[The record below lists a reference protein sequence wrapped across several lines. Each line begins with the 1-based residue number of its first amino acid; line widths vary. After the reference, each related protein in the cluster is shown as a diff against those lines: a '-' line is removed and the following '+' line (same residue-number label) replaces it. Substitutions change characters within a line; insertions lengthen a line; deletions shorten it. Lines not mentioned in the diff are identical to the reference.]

1 MVPAPAGMSPIPM
14 IAPTASPSGPRTCGD
29 EPMLQAQALVDT
41 GGPRTCGDEPT
52 LLLNVPLFGAAAE
65 DRASLRQRVVEKL
78 QTLFDRFYVL

>member
-1 MVPAPAGMSPIPM
+1 MSPVS
-14 IAPTASPSGPRTCGD
+14 IALPNASNS
-29 EPMLQAQALVDT
+29 
-41 GGPRTCGDEPT
+41 GPRTCGDEPT

>member
-1 MVPAPAGMSPIPM
+1 MYSPQGVLYFMSHPAKILLLILAGDF
-14 IAPTASPSGPRTCGD
+14 APRG
-29 EPMLQAQALVDT
+29 T

-52 LLLNVPLFGAAAE
+52 VLPNVPLFGAAAE